1 MTGRQLRPVEVKRL
15 NRSWRR
21 ATEARVGLVLDGVV
35 SPFNVG
41 SILRTAAVLGVE
53 QVWLAGASATP
64 HHPAVRK
71 VSMGTERLLEWH
83 EGMTSVEA
91 VAAARAEGLRPV
103 ALELCEGATPLHA
116 AALDGDLCL
125 VVGNEDKGLSAAVL
139 AACDAAAYLPQP
151 GKVGSL
157 NVAVATGIAL
167 SECRRREW
175 DGQALPA
182 AVDGPPLPGAA
193 GADEGPQ
200 PIGEP

>member
-1 MTGRQLRPVEVKRL
+1 MRQLRPVEVKRL
-15 NRSWRR
+15 NRDWRR
-21 ATEARVGLVLDGVV
+21 ATEVRLGLVLDGVI

-41 SILRTAAVLGVE
+41 SILRTAAALGLE

-83 EGMTSVEA
+83 TGTTTVDA
-91 VAAARAEGLRPV
+91 VAAARAAGLRPM
-103 ALELCEGATPLHA
+103 ALELCDGAEPLHE
-116 AALDGDLCL
+116 AALAGDLCL
-125 VVGNEDKGLSAAVL
+125 VVGNEDKGLSPAVL

-151 GKVGSL
+151 GRVGSL

-175 DGQALPA
+175 AGVA
-182 AVDGPPLPGAA
+182 PPRP
-193 GADEGPQ
+193 
-200 PIGEP
+200 EPL

>member
-1 MTGRQLRPVEVKRL
+1 MRQLREVEVKRL
-15 NRSWRR
+15 NRHWRR
-21 ATEARVGLVLDGVV
+21 ATGARLGLVLDGVT

-41 SILRTAAVLGVE
+41 SILRTAAALAVD

-71 VSMGTERLLEWH
+71 VSMGTERLVTWH
-83 EGMTSVEA
+83 AGLSTVEA
-91 VAAARAEGLRPV
+91 VGAAGAEGFRSV
-103 ALELCEGATPLHA
+103 ALELCDGAEPLHL

-125 VVGNEDKGLSAAVL
+125 LVGNEDKGLSAAAL

-167 SECRRREW
+167 GECRRREW
-175 DGQALPA
+175 ARLDP
-182 AVDGPPLPGAA
+182 V
-193 GADEGPQ
+193 
-200 PIGEP
+200 